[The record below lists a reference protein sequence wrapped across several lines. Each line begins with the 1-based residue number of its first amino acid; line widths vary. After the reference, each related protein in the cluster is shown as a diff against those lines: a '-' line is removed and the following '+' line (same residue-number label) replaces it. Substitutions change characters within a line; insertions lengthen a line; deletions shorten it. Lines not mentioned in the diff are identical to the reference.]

1 MGFREGYLHLHT
13 FKLPAAKKDTVSTVQ
28 FPKRDGASD
37 LDLLA
42 GRGKNP
48 SIPIFESFFGGN
60 WNRQKGKDGISAKG
74 SQGRRRSGGTFHF
87 YPRYPTSRDQK
98 QRQRTELSRPSSG
111 TFDLNELH
119 IWVISAMKLSV
130 RSLLIDR

>member
-74 SQGRRRSGGTFHF
+74 SHARKETERRNIPFLSAISVLARSKTEAADRAISTFI
-87 YPRYPTSRDQK
+87 R
-98 QRQRTELSRPSSG
+98 
-111 TFDLNELH
+111 H
-119 IWVISAMKLSV
+119 IRLE
-130 RSLLIDR
+130 